1 MLSLKLHDSS
11 FLDLSSDIG
20 FHSSAK
26 DSLLIMTKIYIGNF
40 LVKITFCVCL
50 IALLGVKLAL
60 QFNSELLP
68 FTRWRLEVASLV
80 NSIDLFNLSRG
91 SLIAVFVFKA
101 SFWCEAY
108 TYSLDLDV
116 RRFRQVDVA

>member
-11 FLDLSSDIG
+11 FSDLSSGLG

-26 DSLLIMTKIYIGNF
+26 DSLLIMTKVYIGIF

-50 IALLGVKLAL
+50 IALLRVKLAL

-68 FTRWRLEVASLV
+68 FTRMRSVVASLV

-91 SLIAVFVFKA
+91 SLIAVFVFMP
-101 SFWCEAY
+101 SF
-108 TYSLDLDV
+108 
-116 RRFRQVDVA
+116 